1 MNNNENNN
9 NNEMNNNNTN
19 FVGMLEKNENNDN
32 NDNNLT
38 HKNTKAKPTELTSR
52 GKLRRGILNFQR
64 IAKKQI
70 ALNRMLK
77 LIKAKKTVEMKKSI
91 LESQLSSAEKEE
103 IMHNYE
109 EASKKSNDFFEEND
123 VDKSPMFARLFEI
136 FYDDF
141 IKAMEDYYLLLIELM
156 NLVSTMTANAA
167 NFAMEKINAD
177 ETASTYWQSIKNT
190 TGKMYNFTKESIGTI
205 IEVLGPF
212 LNEVYKWLVY
222 FKDKSFNILTYI
234 WENPTTI
241 MWLFQILLSIKKI
254 ICKVYSEDY
263 YRGQALEE
271 VEVGMYQS
279 TTDLLGFD
287 PAKFAYRSI
296 LMTSGSYFKGP
307 VFRQTI
313 KQYSYFIRLFITT
326 TVYSIPGLGVVLAGF
341 LNRSNNLD
349 SIIELVL
356 DQLANSVQT
365 AITALILY
373 EGYKDC
379 VELFMGEC
387 LVKPFIPTSKLTRG
401 LATLANEANKVTSTI
416 TDATSAITNAGS
428 TTINS
433 VSKWFTRRGG
443 GSQYQKRKKIG
454 TKRGTKKK
462 KKHNHTR

>member
-19 FVGMLEKNENNDN
+19 FVGMLEKNENI
-32 NDNNLT
+32 DNNLT
-38 HKNTKAKPTELTSR
+38 HKNTKAKPIELTSR
-52 GKLRRGILNFQR
+52 EKARRGFQR
-64 IAKKQI
+64 IVKKQI

-77 LIKAKKTVEMKKSI
+77 LINGKKTTEMKKSI

-156 NLVSTMTANAA
+156 KLVSTMTTSAGNSAA
-167 NFAMEKINAD
+167 NFAMEQINAN

-190 TGKMYNFTKESIGTI
+190 TGKIYNFTKESIGTI

-271 VEVGMYQS
+271 VEVSMYQS
-279 TTDLLGFD
+279 TTDILGFD
-287 PAKFAYRSI
+287 PAKLAYRSI
-296 LMTSGSYFKGP
+296 LMTTGSYFKGP

-313 KQYSYFIRLFITT
+313 KQFSYFIRLFITT
-326 TVYSIPGLGVVLAGF
+326 TVFAIPGLGPVLAGF
-341 LNRSNNLD
+341 LNIRSNLD

-356 DQLANSVQT
+356 DQLANSIQT

-387 LVKPFIPTSKLTRG
+387 LVKPTIRVSKLTRG
-401 LATLANEANKVTSTI
+401 LATLGNEVNKVTSTI

-433 VSKWFTRRGG
+433 VTKWFTRKTEGG
-443 GSQYQKRKKIG
+443 CYDKKKKKIG
-454 TKRGTKKK
+454 TKKRQ
-462 KKHNHTR
+462 R